1 MNIIVNGKFLECID
15 DNVTISF
22 VINQLQLSNVGIAVA
37 VGSQV
42 IPQSRWGEYCLEEG
56 AKVTIIRATQGG

>member
-1 MNIIVNGKFLECID
+1 MNIIVNGKFLECVG

-22 VINQLQLSNVGIAVA
+22 VINQLQLSSVGIAIA
-37 VGSQV
+37 VGSTV
-42 IPQSRWGEYCLEEG
+42 VPQSRWGEYPLEEG